1 MLHVKI
7 TIGQLSQ
14 ISFTVP
20 PVITS
25 PSENTIIVTTE
36 GDNTTITC
44 EALGYPPPTIVW
56 SKTNGT
62 LSDKV
67 LVSDS
72 DSVPTGNGNVS
83 RVSVNLTLTNAN
95 REETGLYQCTASNSN
110 GNDIRTAMITVQCK
124 FTTVHSIC

>member
-1 MLHVKI
+1 M
-7 TIGQLSQ
+7 SQ

-67 LVSDS
+67 SVSDS